1 MNGEGREERGKGRN
15 RRGKETIKKKSALET
30 KLLHNT
36 LKHRRE
42 PRHQQKTR
50 YVIS

>member
-1 MNGEGREERGKGRN
+1 M
-15 RRGKETIKKKSALET
+15 GKEGKKGGKEGTEDEKEQLQKKSALET
-30 KLLHNT
+30 EFLHNT

-42 PRHQQKTR
+42 LRHQQKTH